1 MASPLNLTLTPTD
14 VGIPSIGGT
23 NRTYKVLGG
32 KGIRS
37 LFSMGVGQF
46 SPFPTGVEPQGG
58 NTTGISSAADVH
70 KDGIYD
76 TSITSL
82 VTYFNQFPSMKLD
95 YADFAYLKNIGV
107 YPNNRLIIA
116 RRFGG
121 GVSNDLTAVS
131 SSPLATLISW
141 VGEEEDFISV
151 KYNEEWTG
159 AEADFESV
167 LNDIGEDVK
176 ASQDQG
182 SGLGSLAKR
191 AFDVLP
197 LPGFMEGLQYQVMKN
212 MGLTDAGIGNSPL
225 GNPNMIASAMRR
237 KTVDFKQ
244 GDSGLTAKFSVKM
257 TVEYEQKFINGIDP
271 TLVYMDIIQ
280 NALTFGTSDSAFKYS
295 SAFGTGATNIIRDLI
310 SGDIGAIFKALA
322 GFVSSLLSAIGKLID
337 DFVDILITPEGK
349 DTKEPDE
356 KKLKVDIKAF
366 LKEAFAS
373 TVGHVISKYKVRLVG
388 IANALTGSPS
398 TPWHLTIG
406 NPKKP
411 LFSSGDML
419 CTDVTLT
426 LGKVLAFNDLPS
438 SIKLELNFTSARDL
452 GAQEIFNRFNT
463 GRGRSYVRLNKS
475 FVEAPDAVFA
485 TSSKI
490 EDLYLT
496 ASQDKN
502 PVSPVKVN
510 TVNDPYLIDWSKE
523 AEGTDYLLWGSNP
536 PAPITNTDNT
546 NPDVQNNGD
555 GNLSNQSGGGSASD
569 LQGVNIQGGSASAA
583 DLGRSASVAGATPS
597 TSTQL
602 QQEIDQAFRNTEV
615 NRLSS
620 EDARLSQQL
629 SATSPTQ
636 SGGTTGST
644 TVSNPEYQKLLDEK
658 ALNDVKMLNLG
669 LTPSTV
675 TLPPTLTT
683 NTPPWVPGRSVAKGS
698 FNQTGLSVTWEIK
711 NDATPG
717 YYEVFIDGN
726 SDFSTQDLEYAK
738 ETAKEDAQ
746 YIFRQKGGV

>member
-1 MASPLNLTLTPTD
+1 MASPLNLTNLTPTD
-14 VGIPSIGGT
+14 VGMPSIGGT
-23 NRTYKVLGG
+23 NRTYKVLSG

-46 SPFPTGVEPQGG
+46 SPFPTGVEPQSG

-70 KDGIYD
+70 KDEIYD

-82 VTYFNQFPSMKLD
+82 VDYFKQFPSMKLD
-95 YADFAYLKNIGV
+95 YADFAYLKNVGV

-131 SSPLATLISW
+131 SSPLSTLISW
-141 VGEEEDFISV
+141 VGEDADFIEI
-151 KYNEEWTG
+151 KYNEEWTA

-182 SGLGSLAKR
+182 SGLGGLAKR
-191 AFDVLP
+191 AFDILP

-225 GNPNMIASAMRR
+225 GNPNMIAEAMRR
-237 KTVDFKQ
+237 KTVDFKS

-295 SAFGTGATNIIRDLI
+295 SAFGTGVTGIIRDLI

-322 GFVSSLLSAIGKLID
+322 GFVSSLLSAIGQIIEK
-337 DFVDILITPEGK
+337 FVDILITPEGK
-349 DTKEPDE
+349 DTKEPDD
-356 KKLKVDIKAF
+356 KKLKIDIAAF

-398 TPWHLTIG
+398 TPWHITIG

-419 CTDVTLT
+419 CSDVTLT
-426 LGKVLAFNDLPS
+426 LGKTLAFNDLPS
-438 SIKLELNFTSARDL
+438 SIKLDLNFTSARNL

-490 EDLYLT
+490 EELYLT
-496 ASQDKN
+496 ASQTN
-502 PVSPVKVN
+502 SAVSPVKVN
-510 TVNDPYLIDWSKE
+510 TVDDPYLIDWKNE
-523 AEGTDYLLWGSNP
+523 NQGTDYLLWGGNP

-546 NPDVQNNGD
+546 NPDVQNSGG
-555 GNLSNQSGGGSASD
+555 GNLSNQSGGGSASG
-569 LQGVNIQGGSASAA
+569 LQGANVQTGGSASAA
-583 DLGRSASVAGATPS
+583 DLGRTASVTGTASEA
-597 TSTQL
+597 
-602 QQEIDQAFRNTEV
+602 QQIRTELDQAFRNTTV
-615 NRLSS
+615 ANLTS
-620 EDARLSQQL
+620 EDARLSTQL
-629 SATSPTQ
+629 SSTSPTQ
-636 SGGTTGST
+636 SGASGST
-644 TVSNPEYQKLLDEK
+644 VANPDYQNLLDEK
-658 ALNDVKMLNLG
+658 SLNDAKMLNLG

-675 TLPPTLTT
+675 SLPNQVNNPTTT
-683 NTPPWVPGRSVAKGS
+683 SAKGYTYTYEIRGN
-698 FNQTGLSVTWEIK
+698 NQRVIVRDASGKFIYNTGDFAYPGNK
-711 NDATPG
+711 NKDILIADAKRAVG
-717 YYEVFIDGN
+717 D
-726 SDFSTQDLEYAK
+726 S
-738 ETAKEDAQ
+738 
-746 YIFRQKGGV
+746 

>member
-225 GNPNMIASAMRR
+225 GNPNMIAEAMRR

-496 ASQDKN
+496 ASQDTN
-502 PVSPVKVN
+502 PASPVKVN

-536 PAPITNTDNT
+536 PAPITSTDNT
-546 NPDVQNNGD
+546 NPDVQNGGD

-583 DLGRSASVAGATPS
+583 DLGKSASVAGATPS
-597 TSTQL
+597 
-602 QQEIDQAFRNTEV
+602 I
-615 NRLSS
+615 
-620 EDARLSQQL
+620 
-629 SATSPTQ
+629 PT
-636 SGGTTGST
+636 T
-644 TVSNPEYQKLLDEK
+644 
-658 ALNDVKMLNLG
+658 
-669 LTPSTV
+669 
-675 TLPPTLTT
+675 TLPE
-683 NTPPWVPGRSVAKGS
+683 WVPGPVLSGS
-698 FNQTGLSVTWEIK
+698 LNITPQKKKPPVPPIKWEVVK
-711 NDATPG
+711 LETRDQ
-717 YYEVFIDGN
+717 YEIFVNGASKITKTFMSLISAERAAEN
-726 SDFSTQDLEYAK
+726 AARLEYIK
-738 ETAKEDAQ
+738 LRD
-746 YIFRQKGGV
+746 QK

>member
-1 MASPLNLTLTPTD
+1 MASPLNLTNLTPTD
-14 VGIPSIGGT
+14 VGMPSIGGT
-23 NRTYKVLGG
+23 NRTYKVLSG

-46 SPFPTGVEPQGG
+46 SPFPTGVEPQSG

-70 KDGIYD
+70 KDEIYD

-82 VTYFNQFPSMKLD
+82 VDYFKQFPSMKLD
-95 YADFAYLKNIGV
+95 YADFAYLKNVGV

-131 SSPLATLISW
+131 SSPLSTLISW
-141 VGEEEDFISV
+141 VGEDADFIEI
-151 KYNEEWTG
+151 KYNEEWTA

-176 ASQDQG
+176 ASQDITQPNI
-182 SGLGSLAKR
+182 GSLAKR
-191 AFDVLP
+191 AFDILP

-225 GNPNMIASAMRR
+225 GNPNMIAEAMRR
-237 KTVDFKQ
+237 KTVDFKS
-244 GDSGLTAKFSVKM
+244 GDSGLVAKFSVKM

-295 SAFGTGATNIIRDLI
+295 SAFGSGVTGIIRDLI

-322 GFVSSLLSAIGKLID
+322 GFVSSLLSAIGQLID
-337 DFVDILITPEGK
+337 KFVDILITPEGK
-349 DTKEPDE
+349 DTKEPND
-356 KKLKVDIKAF
+356 KQLKIDIAAF

-373 TVGHVISKYKVRLVG
+373 TVGHVVSKYKVRLVG

-398 TPWHLTIG
+398 TPWHITIG

-419 CTDVTLT
+419 CSDVTLT
-426 LGKVLAFNDLPS
+426 LGKTLAFNDLPS
-438 SIKLELNFTSARDL
+438 SIKLDLNFTSARNL

-490 EDLYLT
+490 EELYLT
-496 ASQDKN
+496 ASQTN
-502 PVSPVKVN
+502 NAVSPVKVN
-510 TVNDPYLIDWSKE
+510 TVNDPYLIDWKNE
-523 AEGTDYLLWGSNP
+523 NQGTDYLLWGGNP

-546 NPDVQNNGD
+546 NPDVQNSGG
-555 GNLSNQSGGGSASD
+555 GNLSNQSGGGSASG
-569 LQGVNIQGGSASAA
+569 LQGANVQTGGSASAA
-583 DLGRSASVAGATPS
+583 DLGRTASVTGTASEA
-597 TSTQL
+597 
-602 QQEIDQAFRNTEV
+602 QQIRTELDQAFRNTTV
-615 NRLSS
+615 ANLTSADASLATQLSS
-620 EDARLSQQL
+620 
-629 SATSPTQ
+629 TSPTQ
-636 SGGTTGST
+636 SGASGST
-644 TVSNPEYQKLLDEK
+644 VANPDYQKLLDEK
-658 ALNDVKMLNLG
+658 SLNDAKMLNLG

-675 TLPPTLTT
+675 SLPNQVNSPTTT
-683 NTPPWVPGRSVAKGS
+683 TTKGYTYTYEIRGNNQRVIVRDASGKFIYNTGDFAYPGNKNKDILIADAKRAVGDS
-698 FNQTGLSVTWEIK
+698 
-711 NDATPG
+711 
-717 YYEVFIDGN
+717 
-726 SDFSTQDLEYAK
+726 
-738 ETAKEDAQ
+738 
-746 YIFRQKGGV
+746 